1 MLHYM
6 MIVIETGGHSREVHR
21 ISRAVRLTIAFNRKL
36 KASVVSSFL
45 SFALTPGSRST
56 FSISGIPSKGI
67 LLLGL
72 VNNGCWNFVRFEY
85 LCKYQTWKGQDDYLS
100 KKA

>member
-1 MLHYM
+1 VFNMLHYM
-6 MIVIETGGHSREVHR
+6 MIVIETGAHSREVHR

-56 FSISGIPSKGI
+56 FSISGIPSKDEDDDSTKD
-67 LLLGL
+67 LEVDAQ
-72 VNNGCWNFVRFEY
+72 VN
-85 LCKYQTWKGQDDYLS
+85 T
-100 KKA
+100 